1 MIEGLLADG
10 FFWIGGDR
18 DLDGDWDFLWT
29 GGGDFLWT
37 GSLAFFS
44 LFHKSLRRS
53 LHLLRSSKVFL
64 FFYFFN
70 EKLKKK
76 CFYLT

>member
-18 DLDGDWDFLWT
+18 DLDGDLDFLWT
-29 GGGDFLWT
+29 GGDRDLDGDWDFLWT

-53 LHLLRSSKVFL
+53 LHLLRSSKFFL
-64 FFYFFN
+64 FFIFLMKN
-70 EKLKKK
+70 
-76 CFYLT
+76 